1 MELTYTRRRR
11 SDAGTF
17 HHAPGT
23 VLLSFLDSLKPGNEL
38 MDKLRLL
45 LAVVLAAHVPVIAP
59 AAAQTWPTRPLTLVV
74 PFAAG
79 GPSDVA
85 GRIVAQRL
93 GEVLGQQVIVENPSG
108 AGGTLGSSRVA
119 KAPPDGYQFV
129 IGNIGTHAWSQ
140 SLYRKPPYNTVTDF
154 VALSLVVE
162 SPRALITP
170 KNFPANSLPEFIAYI
185 KANQATAKFG
195 SAGAGSASHV
205 SCILLNAALGVSVT
219 HVPYR
224 GLGPAMQDLIAGR
237 LDYMCDSPSTSLQQI
252 ETNLIKAIAT
262 TGQRR
267 AAPLPGVPTAQEQG
281 LGFEVTSWQGLFLP
295 KGTPEPIVRRLT
307 QAVDETLDSPSVRER
322 FEAIGEGVIPPER
335 RGPQYFGKFVADE
348 IDKWAGPIKASGVS
362 VD

>member
-1 MELTYTRRRR
+1 MELTH
-11 SDAGTF
+11 AGTF
-17 HHAPGT
+17 SSRTWNGAIISWT
-23 VLLSFLDSLKPGNEL
+23 RFEPGNEL
-38 MDKLRLL
+38 MDRLHL
-45 LAVVLAAHVPVIAP
+45 LFAVAIAAHTPVIVP
-59 AAAQTWPTRPLTLVV
+59 AVAQSWPTRPLTLVV

-85 GRIVAQRL
+85 GRIIAQRL

-185 KANQATAKFG
+185 KANQGAAKFG

-237 LDYMCDSPSTSLQQI
+237 VDYMCDSPSTSLQQI

-267 AAPLPGVPTAQEQG
+267 AAPLPGVPTALEQG
-281 LGFEVTSWQGLFLP
+281 LDFEVTSWQGLFLP
-295 KGTPEPIVRRLT
+295 RETPEPIVRRLT
-307 QAVDETLDSPSVRER
+307 QAVDATLDSPSVRDR
-322 FEAIGEGVIPPER
+322 FESLGEGVIPPER
-335 RGPQYFGKFVADE
+335 RGPQYFAKFVVDE